1 MKIDKNYH
9 KIKKIKC
16 LLLDVDGVLTD
27 SKLYLDNN
35 GVESKTFNS
44 KDGLGLRM
52 LQDSGIEVGVITA
65 RNSKIVQHRADELG
79 FKYVYQDR
87 KQKLPAF
94 EEFLSDSGLKPD
106 EITYVGD
113 DLIDLPILSRVGF
126 AVAVADSHK
135 IVLKMADYITTL
147 NGGCGAVREVCEK
160 IMLTQNTFAEQLSK
174 FNL

>member
-1 MKIDKNYH
+1 MKIDKNYQ

-35 GVESKTFNS
+35 GVESKSFNS

-52 LQDSGIEVGVITA
+52 LQDSGIEVGIITG
-65 RNSKIVQHRADELG
+65 RKSNIVKIRANELG
-79 FKYVYQDR
+79 FKYIYQNR
-87 KQKLPAF
+87 KHKLPAF
-94 EEFLSDSGLKPD
+94 EEFLIESGFNPD
-106 EITYVGD
+106 EVSYVGD
-113 DLIDLPILSRVGF
+113 DLIDLPILNRVGF

-135 IVLKMADYITTL
+135 IIMQMADWVTTC

-160 IMLTQNTFAEQLSK
+160 IMLTQGLFDEQLAR